1 MENTVQKHAVHGFSQ
16 FRLTNYLLNNLSQF
30 DITPIAKL
38 VLLEL
43 SACYNPQKADMFPKQ
58 KTLAKKIGVSERSVV
73 RGVQELIKAGLIL
86 VEGKYTNHYKFT
98 SKIGFL
104 SPQNEHFGESDKTS
118 EDLRQNSTSKRD
130 NLSHHEH
137 EPVNEPSKQPARV
150 DDYKILK
157 DYAESKG
164 AKNVTSYISAL
175 KRKGAAD
182 KIIKEIKEKER
193 ANKYYA
199 KQIEQTA
206 KMNEQNRIWVAENPN
221 DCAKLREVLRKNWGI
236 RK

>member
-1 MENTVQKHAVHGFSQ
+1 MENTVQKQAVHGFSQ

-43 SACYNPQKADMFPKQ
+43 SACYNPKKADMFPKQ

-86 VEGKYTNHYKFT
+86 VESKYTNHYIFT
-98 SKIGFL
+98 SRIGGEWA
-104 SPQNEHFGESDKTS
+104 QNEKIFTPENMSD
-118 EDLRQNSTSKRD
+118 DLRQNDTSPRA

-137 EPVNEPSKQPARV
+137 EPLNEPNNQPASV

-157 DYAESKG
+157 EYAEKKG
-164 AKNVTSYISAL
+164 AKNIASYIAAL
-175 KRKGAAD
+175 KRNGAAD
-182 KIIKEIKEKER
+182 KILKEFKEKEITD
-193 ANKYYA
+193 KYYA
-199 KQIEQTA
+199 NQIEQTL
-206 KMNEQNRIWVAENPN
+206 KMNAQNRIWVAENPN

-236 RK
+236 CK